1 MATLDL
7 SKSGYGVEVLSYY
20 LWGQTTAPNKS
31 EIANGKWL
39 QRNKE
44 ITLNVSAK
52 EYMKYVDKYTS
63 AANFGIFQK
72 FFDNKVPHPTGIAGT
87 TMVSVPYTKE
97 QMYSVGATINSDGFY
112 ELDIRQMGDI
122 IYGKGKN
129 PFFVNNQYKELSTDI
144 SHYTLDVNSNNYA
157 ERAFVFGSSDMT
169 FTTKDVK
176 FLINAKTFKP
186 EFIDNL
192 QIKPVED
199 DFNFE
204 GGGVIA
210 KVANHYLNKLTD
222 PSGIGKTVQINF
234 TDKDKIDH
242 IKVSKDDFNK
252 LKVKFDNSKNLTPNL
267 DAYEKYFNNTIIK
280 SGVIDYLDENNKLV
294 MFGSNNSDS
303 MVNTQATNMNFN
315 EALYSGFVDI
325 YNHYISS
332 YYGKGITYV
341 GGKGSDTI
349 IGTEFDD
356 ILYSNDKSLK
366 DDNSPDILKGGDG
379 YDTYYANDKDIITD
393 SDGKGKVYLNNS
405 QSHLKGGR
413 FIEEESNGNIEI
425 YKNNDDSIIYEYNTS
440 TKVLK
445 ANELIIKDFDNE
457 ELEIN
462 LQKDI
467 NYEFAILSD
476 TTGSMSGAISSVK
489 SQAKELVNLAFSKND
504 KFRIGVFGY
513 NDPNVETFTNL
524 TNDKNA
530 IISAINS
537 LHATDGGDTP
547 EMTYKGIINAAK
559 SNWGEYSQKKIFIFG
574 DAPAKDPENR
584 ALALSILKPNK
595 KALRSYATLN
605 ALYKDDFSNLNNIE
619 IYAIQIGND
628 VQTKKEFEELA
639 NLTGGKYINSSSYE
653 SVADAIFDSMND
665 GTQKSE
671 TIIGNNKNNIIE
683 GKGGN
688 DILQGKEGSDTYI
701 FKDKFDKDII
711 IETNKNNIDKN
722 KIDLSS
728 FSIKDAK
735 FKVDNNDLTITIID
749 TKKDSFITA
758 LDKISHNITKFLD
771 LNFTEF
777 KDINIKDS
785 IKGSITIKEFF
796 NKDEFKISTINFSDH
811 TIDETT
817 LNSLSK
823 NRVDN
828 IEILNNSFINPF
840 KSNLIISNEDIVKA
854 TLKDDIVV
862 ANKDNQTIIS
872 NLGNDTLIT
881 NKNNNTLKGENGDDT
896 YIIGKD
902 ANNTIIR
909 DKEYVNLVDGGN
921 DTLILNDID
930 KSSVEFK
937 LGGSFNKDLI
947 INYSN
952 SHSKDIKTLT
962 IQNQTN
968 KYSAIENINLDGAML
983 GAETINKIIQDLN
996 SYGDDKGLSLNFNSE
1011 FKNNDIM
1018 QVYNS

>member
-1 MATLDL
+1 MYDGSGDGKLNGAILDDGFDL
-7 SKSGYGVEVLSYY
+7 SKDIKVTDIFSQNSIYNIASVIVGGILVNYASIKLSKETIISNVINGV
-20 LWGQTTAPNKS
+20 
-31 EIANGKWL
+31 
-39 QRNKE
+39 
-44 ITLNVSAK
+44 VSAFSSG
-52 EYMKYVDKYTS
+52 E
-63 AANFGIFQK
+63 
-72 FFDNKVPHPTGIAGT
+72 FDGGNINPH
-87 TMVSVPYTKE
+87 
-97 QMYSVGATINSDGFY
+97 
-112 ELDIRQMGDI
+112 
-122 IYGKGKN
+122 
-129 PFFVNNQYKELSTDI
+129 
-144 SHYTLDVNSNNYA
+144 
-157 ERAFVFGSSDMT
+157 
-169 FTTKDVK
+169 
-176 FLINAKTFKP
+176 
-186 EFIDNL
+186 
-192 QIKPVED
+192 
-199 DFNFE
+199 
-204 GGGVIA
+204 
-210 KVANHYLNKLTD
+210 
-222 PSGIGKTVQINF
+222 
-234 TDKDKIDH
+234 KDK
-242 IKVSKDDFNK
+242 
-252 LKVKFDNSKNLTPNL
+252 LKN
-267 DAYEKYFNNTIIK
+267 
-280 SGVIDYLDENNKLV
+280 
-294 MFGSNNSDS
+294 
-303 MVNTQATNMNFN
+303 
-315 EALYSGFVDI
+315 
-325 YNHYISS
+325 
-332 YYGKGITYV
+332 GITYV

-366 DDNSPDILKGGDG
+366 DDNSSDILKGGKG

-504 KFRIGVFGY
+504 KSRIGIFGY

-559 SNWGEYSQKKIFIFG
+559 SNWGEYSQKRIFIFG

-665 GTQKSE
+665 GTRKSE

-683 GKGGN
+683 GKGGD

-796 NKDEFKISTINFSDH
+796 NKDELKISTIKFSDFLL
-811 TIDETT
+811 DESAMKFISKSKNKNQNLNILSNDFINENLGDDLYIFTKNSGKIS
-817 LNSLSK
+817 LQDNSIFSYNDRIIFSDFSKKDAKFFKEKDDLIVKFNDDNILKIKDANSLK
-823 NRVDN
+823 NRVENFEFKD
-828 IEILNNSFINPF
+828 EILS
-840 KSNLIISNEDIVKA
+840 
-854 TLKDDIVV
+854 LKDV
-862 ANKDNQTIIS
+862 
-872 NLGNDTLIT
+872 
-881 NKNNNTLKGENGDDT
+881 
-896 YIIGKD
+896 
-902 ANNTIIR
+902 
-909 DKEYVNLVDGGN
+909 
-921 DTLILNDID
+921 
-930 KSSVEFK
+930 
-937 LGGSFNKDLI
+937 
-947 INYSN
+947 
-952 SHSKDIKTLT
+952 
-962 IQNQTN
+962 
-968 KYSAIENINLDGAML
+968 
-983 GAETINKIIQDLN
+983 NKIVQDLN
-996 SYGDDKGLSLNFNSE
+996 SYSNDKSANFVE
-1011 FKNNDIM
+1011 FMGEKNQSNL
-1018 QVYNS
+1018 QLFS